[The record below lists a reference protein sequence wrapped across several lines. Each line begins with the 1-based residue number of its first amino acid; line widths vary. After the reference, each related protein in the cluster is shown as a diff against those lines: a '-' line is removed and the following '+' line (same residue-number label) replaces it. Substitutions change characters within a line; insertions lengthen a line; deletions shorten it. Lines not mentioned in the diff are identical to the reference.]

1 MVCCVA
7 ILIVMGCGETASNNG
22 GKAANDDKTDKTSA
36 KSSKEYVDE
45 GNDLFRPKDYKKS
58 IEPYK
63 KAYDLEKQ
71 DRKLDKKW
79 WFIMLDSLAIAYG
92 ITGDLTSSK
101 EVMEYGI
108 SKEPKYPLFYYNLA
122 DSYGEQNDEANA
134 IRNLRLAYKYKG
146 NILEGE
152 HIPEPTT
159 DTSFKFLMKN
169 ESFRKAVDDAKSGK

>member
-1 MVCCVA
+1 
-7 ILIVMGCGETASNNG
+7 
-22 GKAANDDKTDKTSA
+22 
-36 KSSKEYVDE
+36 
-45 GNDLFRPKDYKKS
+45 
-58 IEPYK
+58 
-63 KAYDLEKQ
+63 
-71 DRKLDKKW
+71 
-79 WFIMLDSLAIAYG
+79 MLDNLAIAYG

-134 IRNLRLAYKYKG
+134 IRNLRLAYKYKY

-152 HIPEPTT
+152 HIPDPAT
-159 DTSFKFLMKN
+159 DCSFKFLMKN